1 MLDYAVGP
9 VGPADA
15 VDLDRVFQALA
26 DPTRRSMLDRLS
38 GGPATVSELGK
49 PLGMSLSA
57 VVQHVQVLESCGLVR
72 TRKVGRSRTCSI
84 DPAVLRSAEQWMAD
98 RRTLWERKLDR
109 LGEYLALAASADSE
123 SLKTEMEED
132 NSDG

>member
-1 MLDYAVGP
+1 LTISALWPKLKDMLDY
-9 VGPADA
+9 A

-26 DPTRRSMLDRLS
+26 DPTRRSMVERLS

-84 DPAVLRSAEQWMAD
+84 DPVVLRSAEQWMAD
-98 RRTLWERKLDR
+98 RRALWERRLDR
-109 LGEYLALAASADSE
+109 LGEYLAA
-123 SLKTEMEED
+123 TEDETD
-132 NSDG
+132 KGDPR